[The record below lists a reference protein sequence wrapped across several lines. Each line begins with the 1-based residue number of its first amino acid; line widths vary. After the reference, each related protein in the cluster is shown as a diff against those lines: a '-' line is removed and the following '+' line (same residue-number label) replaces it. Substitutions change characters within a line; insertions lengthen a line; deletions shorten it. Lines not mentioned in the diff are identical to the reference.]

1 MNIGIITSSF
11 PSNPG
16 DVAQAPFLIPFI
28 RGLQNRGHRV
38 FVFTQD
44 RPGVKE
50 EFPASVHVTWFPWLK
65 SPKALVR
72 LNPFHPLDGLRIA
85 TLMFSG
91 KRALVPFVRKHQ
103 IDACLALWVLPS
115 GYFACYAQQ
124 KTGVPYSVW
133 ALGSDVYKHGQNP
146 LLRPIMGRIIGE
158 AKGVFADGF
167 EIAKRIEE
175 RFGRKCLFLATT
187 RNILPPPPLGKWD
200 RRGSPNEA
208 YRFLF
213 VGRLEKVKGID
224 ILLQSMELLTGEE
237 SSARLTIVG
246 KGTME
251 EWARLSVNKEGVRER
266 VTFTGQVSDEELASL
281 YASSDCVVI
290 PSRSESI
297 PLVFSEALRFN
308 KALIVT
314 DVGDMG
320 SLGRDYGVATVVPP
334 VDPRALKEAMKGR
347 IDRRGAIPSPDEET
361 SRQALVRLF
370 DIETSVERFLADYPE
385 PQKVAPHPRI
395 DYGAGSGPLPQETV
409 S

>member
-11 PSNPG
+11 PSHPG

-28 RGLQNRGHRV
+28 RGLQSRGHRV

-44 RPGVKE
+44 RPGSKQGFLE
-50 EFPASVHVTWFPWLK
+50 GVHVTWFPWLK

-72 LNPFHPLDGLRIA
+72 LNPFNPFDGLRIA
-85 TLMFSG
+85 TLLYSG
-91 KRALVPFVRKHQ
+91 KRALVPFVRTHR

-115 GYFACYAQQ
+115 GYLACHAHQ
-124 KTGVPYSVW
+124 KAGVPYSIW
-133 ALGSDVYKHGQNP
+133 ALGSDIYKHGQNP
-146 LLRPIMGRIIGE
+146 LLRPIMGRIISE

-167 EIAKRIEE
+167 EMASRIEG

-187 RNILPPPPLGKWD
+187 RNILPPPPSG
-200 RRGSPNEA
+200 RRDQTGPPNEA

-237 SSARLTIVG
+237 PNARLTIVG

-251 EWARLSVNKEGVRER
+251 EWARLSVSKEGVRER
-266 VTFTGQVSDEELASL
+266 VTFAGQVSDEELASL

-297 PLVFSEALRFN
+297 PLVFSEALRLN

-314 DVGDMG
+314 NVGDMG
-320 SLGRDYGVATVVPP
+320 TLGRDYGVATVVPP
-334 VDPRALKEAMKGR
+334 VDPRALKEAMKEKVY
-347 IDRRGAIPSPDEET
+347 RRNTNLNPGEEAK
-361 SRQALVRLF
+361 RQALVRLF
-370 DIETSVERFLADYPE
+370 DIETSVERFLADYQE
-385 PQKVAPHPRI
+385 P
-395 DYGAGSGPLPQETV
+395 
-409 S
+409 